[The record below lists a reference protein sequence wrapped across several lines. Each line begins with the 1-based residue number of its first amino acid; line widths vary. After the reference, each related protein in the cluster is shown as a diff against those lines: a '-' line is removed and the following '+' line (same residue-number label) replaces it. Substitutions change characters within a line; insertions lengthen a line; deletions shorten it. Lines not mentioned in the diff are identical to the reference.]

1 MRPLPLAVLGAAIG
15 WCAPAAAPVVPA
27 LAEVVGVGRR
37 RAGGRGISLTFDDG
51 PHPEGTPAILEL
63 LAAADARAT
72 FFLVGEQVVR
82 RPAVAAEIA
91 AAGHEVAL
99 HGYRHTLLLRRT
111 PRELIGDLERAA
123 GTIADATGIEP
134 TLYRP
139 PYGIF
144 STGGLA
150 VTRRRW
156 APWLWSQWGRD
167 WTAHATPATI
177 ARRATRALTAG
188 DVVLLHDA
196 DFYSVPGSWR
206 NTVGALPAIIGAAYA
221 LGEPLVALS
230 DST

>member
-1 MRPLPLAVLGAAIG
+1 MKPLPASLLGAAIG
-15 WCAPAAAPVVPA
+15 WCAPAAAPVVPS
-27 LAEVVGVGRR
+27 LADVVGVGRR
-37 RAGGRGISLTFDDG
+37 RASGRGISLTFDDG
-51 PHPEGTPAILEL
+51 PHQQGTPAILEI

-99 HGYRHTLLLRRT
+99 HGYRHTLLLRRS
-111 PRELIGDLERAA
+111 PLELLGDLERAA
-123 GTIADATGIEP
+123 ATIAEATGLEP
-134 TLYRP
+134 AMYRP

-144 STGGLA
+144 STGGLLA
-150 VTRRRW
+150 TRRRW
-156 APWLWSQWGRD
+156 TPWLWSQWGRD
-167 WTAHATPATI
+167 WTAHATPERI
-177 ARRATRALTAG
+177 ARRATRSLTAG

-196 DFYSVPGSWR
+196 DFYSAPGSWR
-206 NTVGALPAIIGAAYA
+206 NTVGALPAIIDSAYA